1 MRRFIAVALASIL
14 MLANAPQLFA
24 AAKATGAL
32 TGVARTSAGQ
42 PLADHSVRVR
52 DVRTGDV
59 AAMSRTGANG
69 AFLVAGLDPGSY
81 VVEIVDAAGRIVGV
95 STIATVTEGRTA
107 TLAVTAPSTPLVGGR
122 LGAVAITSIIVASA
136 LGVTGLVVAVTGD
149 EASPSQ

>member
-1 MRRFIAVALASIL
+1 MRRFIAIALASLL
-14 MLANAPQLFA
+14 MLANAPQIFA

-59 AAMSRTGANG
+59 VATSRTGANG
-69 AFLVAGLDPGSY
+69 AFVVAALDPGSY

-95 STIATVTEGRTA
+95 STITAVAEGRTA
-107 TLAVTAPSTPLVGGR
+107 TLSVTAVGTHPVGGR
-122 LGAVAITSIIVASA
+122 IGAVAITAIVVASG
-136 LGVTGLVVAVTGD
+136 LGLTGLIMALTGD

>member
-1 MRRFIAVALASIL
+1 MRRFIAITLASL
-14 MLANAPQLFA
+14 LTLANAPQMFA

-59 AAMSRTGANG
+59 VATSRTGATG
-69 AFLVAGLDPGSY
+69 AFLIAALDPGSY
-81 VVEIVDAAGRIVGV
+81 VVEIVDGAGRIIAV
-95 STIATVTEGRTA
+95 STIAAVAEGRTA
-107 TLAVTAPSTPLVGGR
+107 SLAITAASTHLVGGR
-122 LGAVAITSIIVASA
+122 IGAVALTSIIAA
-136 LGVTGLVVAVTGD
+136 AGLGITGLVVALTGD